1 MQSNN
6 TREGENLRKI
16 IVLRYGSLK
25 KAANAL
31 GISYEHL
38 TRECKKTQI
47 NDSFRANISQLLDL
61 DPVTLAP
68 KGAASAPPPPEKIDW
83 QAEAIATLRKLQ
95 ELQAKYIRLLEELR
109 NGRK

>member
-16 IVLRYGSLK
+16 IVLRYGTLK

-38 TRECKKTQI
+38 IRECKKAQI

-68 KGAASAPPPPEKIDW
+68 KGAPDAPPEKIDW
-83 QAEAIATLRKLQ
+83 QAEAIATRRKL
-95 ELQAKYIRLLEELR
+95 EEVQAKYIRLLEELR

>member
-1 MQSNN
+1 MNANSSH
-6 TREGENLRKI
+6 EGEALRRI
-16 IVLRYGSLK
+16 IVLRYGTLRNAA
-25 KAANAL
+25 KALN
-31 GISYEHL
+31 ISYEHL

-68 KGAASAPPPPEKIDW
+68 KGAPDAPPEKIDW
-83 QAEAIATLRKLQ
+83 QAEALATRRQLVEVQ
-95 ELQAKYIRLLEELR
+95 EKYIRLLEELR